1 MNADFCLGA
10 RWSGFDLGDLL
21 RHRMGKT
28 TEVNPMACHSSTG
41 LAHEELTGE
50 ILSAFYLVYNELGH
64 GFLESVYES
73 ALTIVLQR
81 SGLQV
86 RRQAELQVWFQ
97 RQRVGTFRADLVVE
111 DRVIVELKAARALE
125 ASHIAQLLNALR
137 ATDIEV
143 GLLLNFGPRAEF
155 KRMAFTNSR
164 KQIPPTPRSS
174 AAHS

>member
-1 MNADFCLGA
+1 MNADFWLPA
-10 RWSGFDLGDLL
+10 QWSGFDLGELL
-21 RHRMGKT
+21 RHRIWA
-28 TEVNPMACHSSTG
+28 NPKVDRMTHRTRIG

-97 RQRVGTFRADLVVE
+97 RHRVGKFRADLVVE

-143 GLLLNFGPRAEF
+143 GLLLNFGPTAEF